1 MKAVDAKKQE
11 ARNKKR
17 CTGCQW
23 ASPVDRWKYKIHDFM
38 GIHWFCGY
46 NCMMKWERRKER
58 YMARKGR
65 RQR

>member
-23 ASPVDRWKYKIHDFM
+23 ASPKEFQQYDRLWPFVTCGASTGRKCVDVTV
-38 GIHWFCGY
+38 CP
-46 NCMMKWERRKER
+46 RRE
-58 YMARKGR
+58 
-65 RQR
+65 